1 MQHPKRS
8 YYKRRILNL
17 GVHASDS
24 PGIFLSATFAI
35 GKLRMPEKVH
45 KKFTNGDASRPGK
58 EKSKPDDKGSPASNH
73 DGATIQLKTGPN
85 GGVKRSRDGSPK
97 NIGDEGLREE
107 SKSNSPNP
115 KKQRTD
121 KALNGITKL
130 NSDSSAHGQRRG
142 QTIKGT
148 NHSKA
153 ILPNQR
159 ALLKTAASLEKI
171 RQELPI
177 SGSKADIRWALRH
190 NDVLLLNGETGSGK
204 STQTP
209 QFLYTEPWC
218 KRTSVKIKN
227 KDGQIEDISVGGMIA
242 ITQPRRVAA
251 ITLAHR
257 VAKEMGSSLDKGTK
271 QGQVGY
277 SVRFD
282 SMVPSGTKI
291 KFLTE
296 GMLLQEMLRDPHLR
310 QYSAV
315 IVDEIHERSVDVDLI
330 SGFLRLLIH
339 GDKKGR
345 GGIPLKVIIMSATL
359 DLGGLETFFAKPNT
373 KPEYEPG
380 ENYGKVLKSHMLK
393 HEKDR
398 RDDKKILDAT
408 EGKKDIED
416 AQSPQSSAGSYSS
429 WSGISSTEESL
440 DESKN
445 LTKRPKKSH
454 LNGISKGNV
463 SITSPKEF
471 TGNGMSQLT
480 NGVAKSTQAQN
491 SKTTGTIIESPEDS
505 EDNSENESPVAKNGV
520 AYIHVKGRQYHVTAY
535 YDERPTLDYL
545 DNMLKTVFRL
555 HLTEAL
561 PGDFL
566 CFLTGQEEIET
577 LKNQIE
583 EWALKLNPKYPKIK
597 VMPLYGSL
605 APSAQQEAF
614 EKVKE
619 RFTRKIVLAT
629 NIAETSVTVSGVHV
643 VIDCGKSKVKQ
654 YRPRLGMESLL
665 SMPISM
671 VSAIQRMG
679 RAGRETSGKCV
690 KLYTEEDERKMEHDE
705 KPEIMRSDVIEAVL
719 KMKARGVDDVLN
731 FPLMDRPDIV
741 AMEKALLQL
750 HVMGAIDDNG
760 SLTDAGKKMAS
771 YPLPAAYGRV
781 IVQAAKE
788 DCLLEAIDVISC
800 ITSDSEIFLQP
811 KSEDEQVAVAEH
823 RKLLNHPKGDILT
836 YLTTIRKYVQ
846 ENADRMDWCKQH
858 MISGRAMKMALS
870 IRRQLRQTCKSQ
882 KLLLEMPPADPQPY
896 KELSP
901 AQEDILLKT
910 FVQAFVSKT
919 ALMGGDGMYVTTSG
933 RNPVH
938 IHPSSVLYGKKLEA
952 ILFLE
957 HVFTAKSYGKK
968 VSAIQAHWIEGALA
982 GI

>member
-1 MQHPKRS
+1 
-8 YYKRRILNL
+8 
-17 GVHASDS
+17 
-24 PGIFLSATFAI
+24 
-35 GKLRMPEKVH
+35 MPEKVH
-45 KKFTNGDASRPGK
+45 KKFTDQAPNRSETGKSRQSDQGNPDS
-58 EKSKPDDKGSPASNH
+58 KS
-73 DGATIQLKTGPN
+73 DGAKPQAHPGSKNGSLK
-85 GGVKRSRDGSPK
+85 RFRDGSPK
-97 NIGDEGLREE
+97 TLGDQESRKE
-107 SKSNSPNP
+107 SKLEPPNA

-121 KALNGITKL
+121 IAVNGTAKPKF
-130 NSDSSAHGQRRG
+130 DGSAPSIRKG

-159 ALLKTAASLEKI
+159 ALLKAAESLEKA
-171 RQELPI
+171 RQDLPI
-177 SGSKADIRWALRH
+177 SNSKADIRWALRH

-227 KDGQIEDISVGGMIA
+227 KDGQVEDISVGGMIA

-251 ITLAHR
+251 ITLARR
-257 VAKEMGSSLDKGTK
+257 VAKEMGSSLEKGTK

-282 SMVPSGTKI
+282 SLVPSGTKI

-315 IVDEIHERSVDVDLI
+315 IVDEIHERSVDVDLL

-373 KPEYEPG
+373 KQQYEPG
-380 ENYGKVLKSHMLK
+380 ENHGKVLKKHMLK
-393 HEKDR
+393 YEKESQEGSKNKKPEKTNNK
-398 RDDKKILDAT
+398 DD
-408 EGKKDIED
+408 
-416 AQSPQSSAGSYSS
+416 QSPRSSAGSYSS
-429 WSGISSTEESL
+429 WSGISSSEESL
-440 DESKN
+440 DEGKK
-445 LTKRPKKSH
+445 TQIKIQAKSH
-454 LNGISKGNV
+454 LNGISKANDTV
-463 SITSPKEF
+463 SSSPKKF
-471 TGNGMSQLT
+471 LPANGTSHAT
-480 NGVAKSTQAQN
+480 NGV
-491 SKTTGTIIESPEDS
+491 SKHIQVRNKNDSNTKVDSPENSEENS
-505 EDNSENESPVAKNGV
+505 EDDNPVAKNGV

-535 YDERPTLDYL
+535 YDERPTPDYL

-577 LKNQIE
+577 LKGQIE
-583 EWALKLNPKYPKIK
+583 EWALKLNPKYPKIR

-654 YRPRLGMESLL
+654 YRPRLGLESLL
-665 SMPISM
+665 SMPISL

-679 RAGRETSGKCV
+679 RAGREVSGKCI

-731 FPLMDRPDIV
+731 FPLMDRPDIL

-750 HVMGAIDDNG
+750 HVMGAIDDDG

-781 IVQAAKE
+781 IVQAANE
-788 DCLLEAIDVISC
+788 GCLLEAIDIISC
-800 ITSDSEIFLQP
+800 ITSDSEVFLQP

-882 KLLLEMPPADPQPY
+882 KLLLEMPPPDPQPY

-901 AQEDILLKT
+901 AQEDVLLKT
-910 FVQAFVSKT
+910 FVRAFVSKT

-952 ILFLE
+952 IMFLE

-968 VSAIQAHWIEGALA
+968 VSAIQANWIEGALA